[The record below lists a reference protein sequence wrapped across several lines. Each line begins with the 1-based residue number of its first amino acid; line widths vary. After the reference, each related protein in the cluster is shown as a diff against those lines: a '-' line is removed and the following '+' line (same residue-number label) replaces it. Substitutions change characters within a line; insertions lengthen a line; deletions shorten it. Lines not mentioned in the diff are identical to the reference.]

1 MRELPQ
7 MGRRMPGGFEG
18 QMPFRGPGGYDMNG
32 MHGMGHP
39 LLGLLFGL
47 MILALLAAGIYALV
61 RLARRNH
68 HGPSL
73 VAATGPAGSGGDP
86 ALAELRLRY
95 ARGDVSRDDYLQRSA
110 DLTGKPLEVPKDS

>member
-1 MRELPQ
+1 
-7 MGRRMPGGFEG
+7 
-18 QMPFRGPGGYDMNG
+18 MNG
-32 MHGMGHP
+32 MHGMHHP

-47 MILALLAAGIYALV
+47 MLLALLAAGIYALV

-73 VAATGPAGSGGDP
+73 VAATGQAGSGGDP

-110 DLTGKPLEVPKDS
+110 DLTGKPLEATKDS